1 MADNS
6 SAFPEKL
13 KVAPVVAAR
22 RQRASVDTAPANHI
36 VAPTEQEEIVDQPQP
51 IKTVDQAT
59 HLQETQPETPRES
72 ALSKLQVDRSG
83 RAERS
88 ARLKAL
94 QRKKTAEN
102 KVMMNVPLTPELRE
116 RLQKASFDFDVKMT
130 KIMVEAIDVFLED
143 QGY

>member
-1 MADNS
+1 M
-6 SAFPEKL
+6 
-13 KVAPVVAAR
+13 
-22 RQRASVDTAPANHI
+22 
-36 VAPTEQEEIVDQPQP
+36 
-51 IKTVDQAT
+51 
-59 HLQETQPETPRES
+59 
-72 ALSKLQVDRSG
+72 
-83 RAERS
+83 
-88 ARLKAL
+88 KAL